1 MSEKLVHTW
10 SRDLDYDSEVER
22 LKTLVAA
29 NKGKQRGYFAIL
41 LTQLAQSCRISEAV
55 DALMKW
61 AKAKKNTDLVQIRV
75 RKRKDVYWRD
85 VYIPKSILDNSRSI
99 KRVLNKFE
107 FSDNLVDNVRKFAS
121 YHLYNTHALRHAGIT
136 YQGMKGTPDQVI
148 AVGTGHKKV
157 EHIRIYTQRS
167 AARKVLKEMA
177 IHA

>member
-1 MSEKLVHTW
+1 MKPDIHTW
-10 SRDLDYDSEVER
+10 SKDLDYDSEVER
-22 LKTLVAA
+22 LQTLIAA
-29 NKGKQRGYFAIL
+29 NTGKRKAYFAIL

-55 DALMKW
+55 DALMRW
-61 AKAKKNTDLVQIRV
+61 AKNKKNTDLVQIRT

-85 VYIPKSILDNSRSI
+85 VFIPKTILDNSRII
-99 KRVLNKFE
+99 KRVLNKFDY
-107 FSDNLVDNVRKFAS
+107 SDNLVDNVRKFAS

-167 AARKVLKEMA
+167 ASRKVLKEMA